1 MNVRGTGTVA
11 RRLIGAAGVAGLGL
25 VMALAPAASAATVS
39 SSGALRDLQ
48 PSVSNPTDGASAKF
62 RAVPDG
68 AGGSRAVLIVT
79 GLQGSTGTTLGA
91 HVHIGPCV
99 AGSPAAALG
108 HYNTGGPASPTS
120 EVWLDFTIRPGG
132 VGVSQASV
140 PFTVV
145 SATRSVVI
153 HELATSP
160 TGGAGGRM
168 ACLPV
173 QF

>member
-1 MNVRGTGTVA
+1 MA
-11 RRLIGAAGVAGLGL
+11 RRLIAAAGVAGLGL
-25 VMALAPAASAATVS
+25 VLALAPAAGAATVS
-39 SSGALRDLQ
+39 SSGALSDLQ
-48 PSVSNPTDGASAKF
+48 PLAANPTDGASARFKV
-62 RAVPDG
+62 VPDG
-68 AGGSRAVLIVT
+68 LGGSRAVLIVT
-79 GLQGSTGTTLGA
+79 GLKGSTGTTLGA
-91 HVHIGPCV
+91 HVHVGKCV
-99 AGSPAAALG
+99 AGNGAAASV
-108 HYNTGGPASPTS
+108 HYNTGGPASPTT

-140 PFTVV
+140 PFTVT

-160 TGGAGGRM
+160 TGTAGGRM